1 MIKVPGTSA
10 GLAAIQ
16 ALITEGINVNVT
28 LLFGL
33 ARYGEVVHAFMSG
46 LEQRAKNA
54 APLERVASVASFF
67 VSRIDTLAD
76 ARLDALGTEQARE
89 LRGKAATASAQLAF
103 DAQREWIAGDRWKR
117 LAARG
122 ARPQRLLWAS
132 TSTKDPT
139 YPDTKYVEAL
149 IGPRTVN
156 TMTRS
161 TLDAYRDHGEPRV
174 RVTDDLD
181 RARAALAGLRQLG
194 IDPEEVSR
202 QLEREGV
209 RKFDRSLLSALGAPT
224 QSRAALTYDD
234 SARLRTSSA
243 DLRHQ
248 FCSGRRFLPAADGV
262 AQHPD
267 QRAMPAVE
275 IDRRRVD
282 GSPVSP
288 VLLLGWSTV
297 SGYRGLK
304 RGRAARRFFCGTERA
319 WRESPRWRAT
329 SSESHDGPEPKRD
342 CASVAAFPAR
352 AIRSEA
358 RNPSR
363 ESTTGGADDRYGHH
377 DPRIPLSARLEDLS
391 RLGAPRPPVGHN
403 RYLR

>member
-1 MIKVPGTSA
+1 MNPSQQSNPLRELARLGQSVWLDDIRRGWLQDGTLTRLIEDDGLAGLTSNPAIFAKSIETGREYESEIGTLARQGLTPGAIYETLALEDVRAAADLLRPVYEGWDGGDGFVSLEVSPHLADDTTATLQEARRLWRAFDRPNAMIKVPGTSA

-209 RKFDRSLLSALGAPT
+209 RKFTEPFDELQATLERRAREVGAHV
-224 QSRAALTYDD
+224 R
-234 SARLRTSSA
+234 
-243 DLRHQ
+243 
-248 FCSGRRFLPAADGV
+248 
-262 AQHPD
+262 
-267 QRAMPAVE
+267 
-275 IDRRRVD
+275 
-282 GSPVSP
+282 
-288 VLLLGWSTV
+288 
-297 SGYRGLK
+297 
-304 RGRAARRFFCGTERA
+304 
-319 WRESPRWRAT
+319 
-329 SSESHDGPEPKRD
+329 
-342 CASVAAFPAR
+342 
-352 AIRSEA
+352 
-358 RNPSR
+358 
-363 ESTTGGADDRYGHH
+363 
-377 DPRIPLSARLEDLS
+377 
-391 RLGAPRPPVGHN
+391 
-403 RYLR
+403 